1 MAHHVSSSPLP
12 LVRVFRGLATAG
24 PLAVALVIAC
34 STSPDSTPTSNQTV
48 DVFTVGDAFSPVFAT
63 VNAGD
68 TVRWSFTGG
77 SDGQGHNVRFTP
89 VVAGAPADINVLKT
103 GTASRVFSTRGTFN
117 YACDVHPGMN
127 GRVTVQ

>member
-1 MAHHVSSSPLP
+1 MTHRAPLRLQSSFPV
-12 LVRVFRGLATAG
+12 VRVLRHLAA
-24 PLAVALVIAC
+24 ASFVLVAC
-34 STSPDSTPTSNQTV
+34 STSPDSKTSTNQTV

-68 TVRWSFTGG
+68 TVRWNFTGG

-89 VVAGAPADINVLKT
+89 AVTGAPVDINVLKT

-117 YACDVHPGMN
+117 YVCDVHPGMN
-127 GRVTVQ
+127 GTVIVQ